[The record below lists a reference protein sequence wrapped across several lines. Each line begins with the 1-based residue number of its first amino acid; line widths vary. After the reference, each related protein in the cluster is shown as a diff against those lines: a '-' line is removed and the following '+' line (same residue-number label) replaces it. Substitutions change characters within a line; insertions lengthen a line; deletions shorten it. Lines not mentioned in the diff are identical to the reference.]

1 MIPSG
6 VVADSEGSAYFF
18 ICKAFGY
25 ELQYLVLSRGQ
36 VRSGH
41 SLGQAGGD
49 VGRKIAPFGNYN
61 LDGLKQAIL
70 RSVFEDV
77 TVRTRAHGLVDIF
90 IGVETRKQNSAR
102 WVLPRIDRTHSV
114 QAAHARHTQIHKD
127 HVGRNLIEKRQRL

>member
-18 ICKAFGY
+18 IRQTLGY
-25 ELQYLVLSRGQ
+25 ELQYLVLSRRE

-41 SLGQAGGD
+41 SLGQPGGD
-49 VGRKIAPFGNYN
+49 VGRKVAPFGSYN

-90 IGVETRKQNSAR
+90 IGVETRKHNNSR
-102 WVLPRIDRTHSV
+102 WILPRIDCTHSV

-127 HVGRNLIEKRQRL
+127 HVW